1 MMHHKRILGIAL
13 FCFLASVATAGA
25 KGKHKAVKH
34 GKVPAKSSPLNHDT
48 PAAASVPESAIAKTG
63 SGPSEAR
70 AIANRPPLRESVKQE
85 SRIEFDERM
94 LKGQSAAGVIYLF
107 QRTPSDWKS
116 IVEVPDSFRARTVN
130 VLAPA
135 EEKK

>member
-1 MMHHKRILGIAL
+1 MMPNKQILGIAFACL
-13 FCFLASVATAGA
+13 LLCGSTAWA
-25 KGKHKAVKH
+25 AGKHKPSGH
-34 GKVPAKSSPLNHDT
+34 GKSATPGHDT
-48 PAAASVPESAIAKTG
+48 SGATGTTDTSSAKASGAQAESRPG
-63 SGPSEAR
+63 ESR
-70 AIANRPPLRESVKQE
+70 APVRESVRQE

-130 VLAPA
+130 LLAPA
-135 EEKK
+135 EDKK

>member
-1 MMHHKRILGIAL
+1 MKLHRRILGIVM
-13 FCFLASVATAGA
+13 CVVLASGTAA
-25 KGKHKAVKH
+25 WAAGKHKPGKH
-34 GKVPAKSSPLNHDT
+34 GKT
-48 PAAASVPESAIAKTG
+48 PAPAHELQGAAGTSEGSTTKAS

-70 AIANRPPLRESVKQE
+70 AGESKAPLRESVKQE

-94 LKGQSAAGVIYLF
+94 LRGQSAAGVIYLF

-116 IVEVPDSFRARTVN
+116 IVEVPDSFRLRTVN
-130 VLAPA
+130 VLAPN